1 MKENKEVKISYWAAH
16 ATTIVSVTL
25 VLMIIGIIALISV
38 SAASESRRL
47 KQQIELSAVMTDSVS
62 DAQATVVLNKI
73 KKEPW
78 VLKANL
84 ITKEAALRNW
94 KAETGEDLET
104 LYGVNPLSP
113 EISFTVK
120 AEYASTENLNGIS
133 DKIRMLPEVE
143 DVAVPDSAIVESMNR
158 NIESLTMILG
168 AIAIVMLIIS
178 FVLINNTVH
187 LAIYSRRF
195 TIHTMQLVGA
205 TNSFIRRPFIFNN
218 MLSGLISAMLASC
231 LLGGLLAGASQAGLG
246 ELSTYIEPMVFWM
259 VAAGLLVIGVLIC
272 AVAALLATS
281 KYLHKDYDAL
291 FR

>member
-78 VLKANL
+78 ALKANL

-104 LYGVNPLSP
+104 LYGVKS
-113 EISFTVK
+113 V
-120 AEYASTENLNGIS
+120 
-133 DKIRMLPEVE
+133 
-143 DVAVPDSAIVESMNR
+143 VA
-158 NIESLTMILG
+158 
-168 AIAIVMLIIS
+168 
-178 FVLINNTVH
+178 
-187 LAIYSRRF
+187 
-195 TIHTMQLVGA
+195 
-205 TNSFIRRPFIFNN
+205 
-218 MLSGLISAMLASC
+218 
-231 LLGGLLAGASQAGLG
+231 
-246 ELSTYIEPMVFWM
+246 
-259 VAAGLLVIGVLIC
+259 
-272 AVAALLATS
+272 
-281 KYLHKDYDAL
+281 
-291 FR
+291 